1 MGADKNTKKLKKDLK
16 ATRARADLA
25 QLQLDEAT
33 RLLEQAAIRR
43 LSLEESVVR
52 LESVVAGLEAAAAAE
67 ADAVQHLIADR
78 DEAAAEAARAVHAL
92 AEAETRAVD
101 AQGLVAEAEGRTA
114 AALERAAEAER
125 WAESAQG
132 RAADAEERAGALAVE
147 CETLTAHRDHVIEE
161 RDALVARVAAAEA
174 AASEAREHAEAAEA
188 AAAEASVRT
197 QSMGRDL
204 AAATAEPSAHTV
216 ASRNGSSPE
225 AIEEPVPA
233 VSIYDEP
240 S

>member
-1 MGADKNTKKLKKDLK
+1 MGADKSTKKLKKDLK
-16 ATRARADLA
+16 TTRARADLA
-25 QLQLDEAT
+25 ELQLGEAT

-43 LSLEESVVR
+43 LSLEEGVVR

-101 AQGLVAEAEGRTA
+101 AEERAAEAEGRA
-114 AALERAAEAER
+114 IAALERAAEAER

-132 RAADAEERAGALAVE
+132 RAADAEERVGALTVE

-161 RDALVARVAAAEA
+161 RDALAARVAAAEA

-197 QSMGRDL
+197 QSLERDL
-204 AAATAEPSAHTV
+204 AAGPAEPNAHAV

-225 AIEEPVPA
+225 PTEGPVPTIS
-233 VSIYDEP
+233 VYDEP